1 MIRKKIQL
9 LFETEVKVIINVLL
23 PESCWE
29 MDSGVSQR
37 VKDRTLFFFF
47 KDRTLKGGDAG
58 GTGAAYKVDS
68 LLYFLFFQLIF
79 IGV

>member
-9 LFETEVKVIINVLL
+9 LFETEVKVIINMLL

-37 VKDRTLFFFF
+37 VKDRTL
-47 KDRTLKGGDAG
+47 KGGEAG
-58 GTGAAYKVDS
+58 LVFKRRICWRYWGS
-68 LLYFLFFQLIF
+68 L
-79 IGV
+79 

>member
-29 MDSGVSQR
+29 MDSGVSQW
-37 VKDRTLFFFF
+37 VKDRA
-47 KDRTLKGGDAG
+47 LKRREAG
-58 GTGAAYKVDS
+58 TS
-68 LLYFLFFQLIF
+68 F
-79 IGV
+79 